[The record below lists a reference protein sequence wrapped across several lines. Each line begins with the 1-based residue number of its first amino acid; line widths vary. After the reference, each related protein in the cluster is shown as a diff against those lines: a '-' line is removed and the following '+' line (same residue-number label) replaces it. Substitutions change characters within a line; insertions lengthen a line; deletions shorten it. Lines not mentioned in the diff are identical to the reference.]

1 MSSLGTLL
9 WLGYSL
15 NRHKMGPLPLSG
27 VALLVGAMAWVGAWR
42 GWLSLLQAVAVS
54 LVCWALTGIGLWSHW
69 QGYFRFRAEEIPPPR
84 DVSPPLPDERVPLQ
98 ASGSFEVMHK
108 RRDFV
113 GARAAFST
121 MDSGEH
127 VIMAHIPR
135 SRFLLL
141 GRWPPEEVGWWYIF
155 LSPQALS
162 SITPGY
168 LLFGPH
174 PQPALEVRYQP
185 ERGGERR
192 VHLAFTD
199 QEQRAR
205 VWIGLCRGRGEN
217 ETPADS
223 TAVTHNPPDS
233 RSEAGAC

>member
-15 NRHKMGPLPLSG
+15 NRHKVGPLPLSG
-27 VALLVGAMAWVGAWR
+27 VALLVGTMAWVGVWR
-42 GWLSLLQAVAVS
+42 GWLSLLQAVAIS
-54 LVCWALTGIGLWSHW
+54 LICWALAGIGLWARW
-69 QGYFRFRAEEIPPPR
+69 QGYFRFRAEETSPPL
-84 DVSPPLPDERVPLQ
+84 DVPPPLPDERVPLC
-98 ASGSFEVMHK
+98 ASGRFEVMHK

-113 GARAAFST
+113 GAQAAFST

-141 GRWPPEEVGWWYIF
+141 GRWPLEEVGWWYIF
-155 LSPQALS
+155 LSPQALL

-168 LLFGPH
+168 LLFGPR
-174 PQPALEVRYQP
+174 PRPALEVRY
-185 ERGGERR
+185 RSKGGEEQR

-199 QEQRAR
+199 QGQRAR
-205 VWIGLCRGRGEN
+205 VWAGLCKRRGKN
-217 ETPADS
+217 ETPAGS
-223 TAVTHNPPDS
+223 TAVNCGPLDS
-233 RSEAGAC
+233 